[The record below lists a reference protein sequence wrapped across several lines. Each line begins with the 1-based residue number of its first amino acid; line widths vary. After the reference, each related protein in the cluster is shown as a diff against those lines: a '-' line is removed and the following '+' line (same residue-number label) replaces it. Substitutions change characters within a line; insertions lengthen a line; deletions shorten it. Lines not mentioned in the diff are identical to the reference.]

1 MWIFTPY
8 SLFSKHWWHQLI
20 SVFID
25 LFLLQKEIRFN
36 LKFSAIS
43 GEKQRIELFGFAIT
57 NPVNSCKMNMWG
69 MEDCTDISLGIYHTS
84 DRENFENGTIVLYSS
99 ALFWYIPSKR
109 YIKIYGRKKQYVL
122 GGSSGIIRAWIQCL
136 LHIVMKKKHF
146 MTRGNIPGFWY
157 WSLTH
162 NFSSFGFLLLKGDIQ
177 EFVEKRV
184 VKFHIF
190 K

>member
-1 MWIFTPY
+1 MSQLLVATSKELSCLGLQLQILSIPANWICEAWRTAQTSPLAFITRAIEKT
-8 SLFSKHWWHQLI
+8 SKME
-20 SVFID
+20 
-25 LFLLQKEIRFN
+25 LL
-36 LKFSAIS
+36 S
-43 GEKQRIELFGFAIT
+43 
-57 NPVNSCKMNMWG
+57 
-69 MEDCTDISLGIYHTS
+69 
-84 DRENFENGTIVLYSS
+84 YSS
-99 ALFWYIPSKR
+99 VLFWYIPSKR

-122 GGSSGIIRAWIQCL
+122 GGSSSIRAWIQCL

-162 NFSSFGFLLLKGDIQ
+162 NFSSFGFSLLEGDIQ